1 LAPVILA
8 KLGGSVITD
17 KGKPFSFREEVVSA
31 LGKEIAT
38 SHQLVV
44 LVHGGGSFGH
54 PVAKEYGLTS
64 GAYSRGGEGVSKTRD
79 AMYALDQL
87 VCRTLMG
94 AGVETYPFAPFD
106 LLVSSKEKHARSW
119 LGKLLASG
127 LCPVTFGDVSSYP
140 RGFRI
145 LSGDTI
151 MHELAKVLR
160 PVRCVFA
167 LDVDGIYR
175 GGAEK
180 KWERGNLLRTISVS
194 QMSKLKVGLGD
205 DATGGI
211 KLKLEVAAKIASL
224 GTRVSFVSGF
234 RRAEFAKALKGL
246 DFYGTVVI

>member
-1 LAPVILA
+1 LAPVALA

-17 KGKPFSFREEVVSA
+17 KTKPFSFREDVVSA
-31 LGKEIAT
+31 LGEEIAA
-38 SHQLVV
+38 SRERVV
-44 LVHGGGSFGH
+44 IVHGGGSFGH

-87 VCRTLMG
+87 VCRALRG

-106 LLVSSKEKHARSW
+106 LLMNSNQEHSRSW
-119 LGKLLASG
+119 LTNLLSSG
-127 LCPVTFGDVSSYP
+127 LSPVTFGDVSSYP
-140 RGFRI
+140 RGFKI

-151 MHELAKVLR
+151 MLELAKVLR

-167 LDVDGIYR
+167 LDVDGVYR
-175 GGAEK
+175 GRDERKGKPGA
-180 KWERGNLLRTISVS
+180 LLRTISAS

-224 GTRVSFVSGF
+224 GTSVSFVSGF
-234 RRAEFAKALKGL
+234 RRAEFAKALRGL
-246 DFYGTVVI
+246 DFYGTVVE

>member
-1 LAPVILA
+1 MAPVTLA

-17 KGKPFSFREEVVSA
+17 KTKPFSFRAEVVSA
-31 LGKEIAT
+31 LGEEIAA
-38 SHQLVV
+38 SHERVV

-79 AMYALDQL
+79 AMYALNQL
-87 VCRTLMG
+87 VCRALMG

-106 LLVSSKEKHARSW
+106 LLVSSNGEHARSW
-119 LGKLLASG
+119 LRNLLSSG
-127 LCPVTFGDVSSYP
+127 LSPVTFGDVSSYP

-167 LDVDGIYR
+167 LDVDGVYR
-175 GGAEK
+175 GREK
-180 KWERGNLLRTISVS
+180 EKAGNLLRTISAS
-194 QMSKLKVGLGD
+194 QMSKLKVDLGD
-205 DATGGI
+205 DATGGM
-211 KLKLEVAAKIASL
+211 KLKLQVAGKIASL
-224 GTRVSFVSGF
+224 GTSVSFVSGF
-234 RRAEFAKALKGL
+234 RRAEFAKALRGL
-246 DFYGTVVI
+246 DFYGTMVAV